1 MSYRDDLEA
10 AIMRADA
17 ADRNATQ
24 LAEAHRRLERE
35 LAEAKMWL
43 GGPRRRAAVLT
54 GMAAL
59 CVAMLVI
66 GLELGHGAVEVPVPG
81 ERPAV
86 TPPPPL
92 VFGTLVADGPQV
104 GRWSLN
110 TTRCASRS
118 DGIELTEYGSEDHVI
133 WLTNNTVEVEV
144 PGGDFVLGPSQC
156 AQRLGHQVQRN
167 RGEPATLDGY
177 VALDCT
183 FNGNSLHGH
192 VEFKNC
198 R

>member
-1 MSYRDDLEA
+1 VSYRDDHEA

-17 ADRNATQ
+17 ADRHSAQ
-24 LAEAHRRLERE
+24 LVEANRRLERE

-43 GGPRRRAAVLT
+43 GGPRRRIAVLT
-54 GMAAL
+54 GMSAL
-59 CVAMLVI
+59 CVAMLI
-66 GLELGHGAVEVPVPG
+66 GGVLLGQSTVDVPAPVERAVE
-81 ERPAV
+81 PAL
-86 TPPPPL
+86 PL
-92 VFGTLVADGPQV
+92 VFGTIVADGPLV
-104 GRWSLN
+104 GRWTVN
-110 TTRCASRS
+110 ATRCVWRS
-118 DGIELTEYGSEDHVI
+118 DGIELTAAGSEDHVI

-144 PGGDFVLGPSQC
+144 PGGDFVLERSQC
-156 AQRLGHQVQRN
+156 HQRLGHEVR
-167 RGEPATLDGY
+167 RSVGDPATFDGY